1 MSSSHYA
8 VWLKHRIKRRI
19 ALTSIYGRPQNTA
32 GSAGILKYCVNTEQ
46 LIEAGN
52 ACREANDPEGALKN
66 YAQALTQDRM
76 SASAFNNYG
85 NVLREIGEPAAGIP
99 FLERAI
105 QLAPGA
111 ATPNFNLAV
120 AYLLSGDYARGWP
133 QYEHRWNF
141 EHLAG
146 TLPTHGQPRWTGQDL
161 KDKTILV
168 TQEQGLGDVIQFSRF
183 LFHVHGLG
191 ARILLQVNDNLAPL
205 FRGSAVIHEIIDV
218 TDAPAEFDYWT
229 PIMSMAGVIGVTL
242 QNLPHQLQYL
252 AARAEETQRWHTR
265 LGAKRRLRVGICWS
279 GRPDSW
285 INRHKGMPFEVA
297 LALIQRN
304 PDYDWH
310 NLQAECT
317 AEQTEILTATGV
329 QCHAGLIRNFGDTA
343 GLIHH
348 LDVVIAVDTAV
359 AHLAGALGR
368 PVWIPLNW
376 YGTDWRWGLGQDST
390 AWYPSAR
397 LFRQPALGDWAT
409 VVDRIHQ
416 YLSWFK
422 V

>member
-1 MSSSHYA
+1 M
-8 VWLKHRIKRRI
+8 
-19 ALTSIYGRPQNTA
+19 
-32 GSAGILKYCVNTEQ
+32 NTEQ
-46 LIEAGN
+46 LIAAGN
-52 ACREANDPEGALKN
+52 ACREANDAEGALKH

-120 AYLLSGDYARGWP
+120 ARLLTGDYARGWS

-146 TLPTHGQPRWTGQDL
+146 TLPTHSQPRWTGQDL

-168 TQEQGLGDVIQFSRF
+168 VQEQGLGDVIQFVRF
-183 LFHVHGLG
+183 VFGLHTAG
-191 ARILLQVNDNLAPL
+191 ARVILQVNDNLAPL
-205 FRGSAVIHEIIDV
+205 FAGSPVIHEIIDV
-218 TDAPAEFDYWT
+218 TDVPAEFDLWT
-229 PIMSMAGVIGVTL
+229 PIMSIPGVQGVTL

-252 AARAEETQRWHTR
+252 AARTDLARAWQDR
-265 LGAKRRLRVGICWS
+265 LGFKKRLRVGMCWS

-304 PDYDWH
+304 PDYEWI
-310 NLQAECT
+310 NLQVECS
-317 AEQTEILTATGV
+317 ADEAQILEHNGV
-329 QCHAGLIRNFGDTA
+329 QHFPGLVNNFADSA
-343 GLIHH
+343 ALIHH
-348 LDVVIAVDTAV
+348 LDVVISVDTAV

-368 PVWIPLNW
+368 PTWIPLNW

-397 LFRQPALGDWAT
+397 LFRQPGLGDWDT

>member
-1 MSSSHYA
+1 M
-8 VWLKHRIKRRI
+8 
-19 ALTSIYGRPQNTA
+19 
-32 GSAGILKYCVNTEQ
+32 NTEQ

-52 ACREANDPEGALKN
+52 ACREANDPEGALEN
-66 YAQALTQDRM
+66 YAQALTQDRN

-85 NVLREIGEPAAGIP
+85 NVLREMGEPAAGIP
-99 FLERAI
+99 FLERAT
-105 QLAPGA
+105 QLVPGA
-111 ATPNFNLAV
+111 VTPNFNLAV
-120 AYLLSGDYARGWP
+120 AYLLMGDYEQGWP
-133 QYEHRWNF
+133 QYEHRWNY

-146 TLPTHGQPRWTGQDL
+146 TLPAHGQPRWTGQDL
-161 KDKTILV
+161 TDKTILIC
-168 TQEQGLGDVIQFSRF
+168 QEQGLGDVIQFSRF
-183 LFHVHGLG
+183 LFHIHGLG

-205 FRGSAVIHEIIDV
+205 FAGSTVIHEIIDV
-218 TDAPAEFDYWT
+218 TDVPTEFDYWT
-229 PIMSMAGVIGVTL
+229 PIMSTAGVIGVTL

-252 AARAEETQRWHTR
+252 AARSEETQSWHTR
-265 LGAKRRLRVGICWS
+265 LGAKRRLRVGMCWS

-304 PDYDWH
+304 PDYEWH
-310 NLQAECT
+310 NLQVECSDQE
-317 AEQTEILTATGV
+317 AQILTAQGV
-329 QCHAGLIRNFGDTA
+329 QCHAGVIRNFGDTA

-397 LFRQPALGDWAT
+397 LFRQPAMGDWAT

-416 YLSWFK
+416 YLGWFK

>member
-1 MSSSHYA
+1 M
-8 VWLKHRIKRRI
+8 
-19 ALTSIYGRPQNTA
+19 TSIYGQSQNTA
-32 GSAGILKYCVNTEQ
+32 GSGRILKYSVNTEQ
-46 LIEAGN
+46 LIQAGN

-66 YAQALTQDRM
+66 YALALTQDRM

-120 AYLLSGDYARGWP
+120 AYLLTGDYARGWP

-146 TLPTHGQPRWTGQDL
+146 TLPVYTQPRWTGQDL

-218 TDAPAEFDYWT
+218 ADTPAEFDYWT

-252 AARAEETQRWHTR
+252 AARSEETQSWHTR
-265 LGAKRRLRVGICWS
+265 LGAKRRLRVGMCWS

-304 PDYDWH
+304 PDYEWH
-310 NLQAECT
+310 NLQVECSDQE
-317 AEQTEILTATGV
+317 AQILTAQGV
-329 QCHAGLIRNFGDTA
+329 QCHAGVIRNFGDTA

-397 LFRQPALGDWAT
+397 LFRQPAMGDWAT

-416 YLSWFK
+416 YLGWFK

>member
-1 MSSSHYA
+1 MA
-8 VWLKHRIKRRI
+8 GCKIQLGQLRFLNI
-19 ALTSIYGRPQNTA
+19 AM
-32 GSAGILKYCVNTEQ
+32 NTEQ

-111 ATPNFNLAV
+111 VTPNFNLAV
-120 AYLLSGDYARGWP
+120 ARLLMGDYAQGWP
-133 QYEHRWNF
+133 QYEHRWNY

-146 TLPTHGQPRWTGQDL
+146 TLPTHGQPRWTGQEL

-168 TQEQGLGDVIQFSRF
+168 VQEQGLGDVIQFSRF

-205 FRGSAVIHEIIDV
+205 FAGSPVIHEIIDV
-218 TDAPAEFDYWT
+218 THAPTEFDYWT

-252 AARAEETQRWHTR
+252 AARTDLARVWQDR
-265 LGAKRRLRVGICWS
+265 LGFKKRLRVGVCWS

-285 INRHKGMPFEVA
+285 INRHKGMPFEIM
-297 LALIQRN
+297 LDLIKRN
-304 PDYDWH
+304 PGYEWI
-310 NLQAECT
+310 NLQVECSD
-317 AEQTEILTATGV
+317 EQAQTLTQNGV
-329 QCHAGLIRNFGDTA
+329 QHFSGLVNNFADSA
-343 GLIHH
+343 ALIHH

>member
-1 MSSSHYA
+1 M
-8 VWLKHRIKRRI
+8 
-19 ALTSIYGRPQNTA
+19 TSIYGQWQNTA
-32 GSAGILKYCVNTEQ
+32 GSAEILKYSVNTDE
-46 LIEAGN
+46 LITAGN
-52 ACREANDPEGALKN
+52 ACREANDAEGALKN

-120 AYLLSGDYARGWP
+120 AYLLAGDYARGWP

-146 TLPTHGQPRWTGQDL
+146 TLPTHSQPRWTGQDL

-168 TQEQGLGDVIQFSRF
+168 VQEQGLGDVIQFSRF

-205 FRGSAVIHEIIDV
+205 FAGSTVIHEIIDV
-218 TDAPAEFDYWT
+218 THVPTEFDYWT

-252 AARAEETQRWHTR
+252 AARAEETQRWHTL

-304 PDYDWH
+304 PDREWH

-317 AEQTEILTATGV
+317 AQQTEILTAAGV

-348 LDVVIAVDTAV
+348 LDVVISVDTAV

-390 AWYPSAR
+390 PWYPSAR
-397 LFRQPALGDWAT
+397 LFRQPSLGDWST
-409 VVDRIHQ
+409 VTDRIHQ